1 MMVGVLPVRDATAF
15 EIGLVASK
23 RIGGWSESSSAPTAG
38 DCAAESTALGS
49 GLAGGHRASAASG
62 QVRGAGRRMAAVGQ
76 AGGDAAIGCGVVDA
90 SLCGEAA
97 MRCFGTLPL
106 RPGS

>member
-1 MMVGVLPVRDATAF
+1 
-15 EIGLVASK
+15 
-23 RIGGWSESSSAPTAG
+23 
-38 DCAAESTALGS
+38 
-49 GLAGGHRASAASG
+49 
-62 QVRGAGRRMAAVGQ
+62 MAAVGQ